1 MSPEQIA
8 ALITTIIGA
17 PLLIE
22 IVKRW
27 FESRNITLQTDSEQ
41 DKVRDE
47 REWAALNAAL
57 ERERQIYS
65 EFINQQK
72 SEFSNRLA
80 SVEAQLATIQNEASK
95 YQKLYWEE
103 RLQRERLQARV
114 EYLEYQLQVVGKI
127 GQHGSDTG

>member
-41 DKVRDE
+41 DKIRDE
-47 REWAALNAAL
+47 REWTALNAAL

-72 SEFSNRLA
+72 AEFSNRLA
-80 SVEAQLATIQNEASK
+80 SVEAQLATIRNEASK

-103 RLQRERLQARV
+103 RLQQERLQARV
-114 EYLEYQLQVVGKI
+114 EYLEYQLQAVGRI
-127 GQHGSDTG
+127 GQRGTDTG